1 MKIKQSS
8 EFGDKWTK
16 NVEKRKR
23 GRERERRVG
32 YSAGQVLQVQA
43 LPQDV
48 RRRLPHNLPRWPDKA
63 EGATGREFITT
74 NDIYVDL
81 HMDLDLDLHMDM
93 VTGATRHP
101 VRVRACRIL
110 CEARLISTMLNLVP
124 NRINSFGKLKCTQRP
139 HATPP
144 L

>member
-23 GRERERRVG
+23 GRERRVG

-48 RRRLPHNLPRWPDKA
+48 RRRLPHNLPR
-63 EGATGREFITT
+63 
-74 NDIYVDL
+74 L
-81 HMDLDLDLHMDM
+81 
-93 VTGATRHP
+93 
-101 VRVRACRIL
+101 
-110 CEARLISTMLNLVP
+110 AR
-124 NRINSFGKLKCTQRP
+124 
-139 HATPP
+139 
-144 L
+144 